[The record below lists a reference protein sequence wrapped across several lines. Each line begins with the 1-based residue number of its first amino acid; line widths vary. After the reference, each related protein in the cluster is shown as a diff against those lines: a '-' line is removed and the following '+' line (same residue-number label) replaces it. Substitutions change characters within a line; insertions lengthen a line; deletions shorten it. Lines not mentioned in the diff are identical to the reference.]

1 VVPRQADYLCLKT
14 MLVLYLSFYLPIPLR
29 MYAQKHSPLLKICK
43 RETHEYQALIR
54 QTLTKQNFRKREKTK
69 VGICVEPCTHKGFIP
84 PSAFT
89 TRWMPVLCFRDYSHD
104 LLELRI
110 DMKPSTR
117 DSLSFILS
125 NTSLSLFYFYQW
137 MIILF
142 S

>member
-14 MLVLYLSFYLPIPLR
+14 ILILYLSFYLPIPLR
-29 MYAQKHSPLLKICK
+29 MYVQKYSPLLKICK
-43 RETHEYQALIR
+43 RETHEYRALIR
-54 QTLTKQNFRKREKTK
+54 QTLTKQNFRKRENTK
-69 VGICVEPCTHKGFIP
+69 VGICVEPCTHRGFIP

-104 LLELRI
+104 LLEHRI
-110 DMKPSTR
+110 DTEPSTK

-137 MIILF
+137 IIILF